1 MYSEMLF
8 HGSNKS
14 RGKTLLQT
22 QIMPI
27 TRGINHWLGDGSYF
41 FTEEIHAYKWIVD
54 MYKKRYSNSLNHTKL
69 LTHYMIVETLLT
81 IPKVRVFDL
90 TKAEHKII
98 FDQVLKLMREKKQIP
113 SNEMAE
119 GVVLN
124 YLFDIIGYSEDYD
137 IVRALF
143 EMNRNRYKDVRS
155 RLGYLPQEQICIK
168 NINVLDQIGEYDFS
182 TKMKSFDTILENYYF

>member
-8 HGSNKS
+8 HGSNKR
-14 RGKTLLQT
+14 RGEALLQT

-27 TRGINHWLGDGSYF
+27 TRGSTHWLGDGSYF

-54 MYKKRYSNSLNHTKL
+54 MYKKKYFGSLNHTKL
-69 LTHYMIVETLLT
+69 LTHYIIVETLLT
-81 IPKVRVFDL
+81 VPKVRVFDL

-98 FDQVLKLMREKKQIP
+98 FDTTLKLMMEKKQIP

-124 YLFDIIGYSEDYD
+124 YLFNSIGYSKDYD
-137 IVRALF
+137 MVRALF
-143 EMNRNRYKDVRS
+143 EMNRNKYKGVRS

-168 NINVLDQIGEYDFS
+168 NVNVLDQIREYDFAP
-182 TKMKSFDTILENYYF
+182 KIKSFDTILENYYF